1 LWEYLLNHS
10 DTISLERLHETSNEN
25 SSPLRFKY
33 FEAMLTIPQL
43 RKIEFSFLR
52 EWKPKDCTLKHD
64 EDLNDRVL
72 KRG

>member
-1 LWEYLLNHS
+1 
-10 DTISLERLHETSNEN
+10 
-25 SSPLRFKY
+25 
-33 FEAMLTIPQL
+33 MLTMPQL